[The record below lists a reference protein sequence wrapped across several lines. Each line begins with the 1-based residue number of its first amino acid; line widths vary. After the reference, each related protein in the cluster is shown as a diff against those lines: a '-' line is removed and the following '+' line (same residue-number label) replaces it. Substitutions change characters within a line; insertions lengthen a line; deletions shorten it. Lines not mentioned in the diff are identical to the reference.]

1 MKGAMYTFVVTP
13 HGDEP
18 PYEIKAGSSAI
29 ALWED
34 TGHQNSLK
42 RLVEATRMKD
52 LYALAHV
59 AAKQQQL
66 PAGQLTLA
74 QFRATTELKTKD
86 TVKGLERDELI
97 EVITKA
103 IENDGPNP
111 ELIADEVM
119 DLLESLASRDT
130 DPTRPAL

>member
-1 MKGAMYTFVVTP
+1 MYTFIITP

-18 PYEIKAGSSAI
+18 AYEIEAGSSAI

-34 TGHQNSLK
+34 TGYQNSLK
-42 RLVEATRMKD
+42 RLIDDTRMRD

-74 QFRATTELKTKD
+74 EFRATTELMTKD
-86 TVKGLERDELI
+86 TVKGLDRDELI
-97 EVITKA
+97 EVIAKA
-103 IENDGPNP
+103 IDNDGPNP
-111 ELIADEVM
+111 ELIAESVM
-119 DLLESLASRDT
+119 DFMESLATRET
-130 DPTRPAL
+130 DPTRPGR